1 MAKVKLE
8 LGAELDLLNKHELGD
23 TIDAKVDAWQRYKAR
38 GLKRQPFQSN
48 AQVAGA
54 ALLIG
59 DSSIP
64 QGQAGARILG
74 PNEGWAW
81 KVTRISV
88 TGFAAATTD
97 YVKIYKGDVGAGSP
111 QSDPR
116 FVDTLTFSR
125 WAVYPGHGC
134 ILVPGDHIVIAGGA
148 AFTGSALASPDGTL
162 WTVTGE
168 AIAAPADQIW
178 KLIGG

>member
-8 LGAELDLLNKHELGD
+8 LGAELDLLNKHELGEAL
-23 TIDAKVDAWQRYKAR
+23 DAKADAWRRYDAK
-38 GLKRQPFQSN
+38 GLKRQAFTSN
-48 AQVAGA
+48 AAVAGA

-64 QGQAGARILG
+64 QGQLGAKALG
-74 PNEGWAW
+74 PGEGWAW
-81 KVTRISV
+81 KITRISV

-97 YVKIYKGDVGAGSP
+97 YVKVYKGDVGAGSP

-116 FVDTLTFSR
+116 FVDTLTFSK
-125 WAVYPGHGC
+125 WAIYPGQGC

-148 AFTGSALASPDGTL
+148 AFTGSALASPNGTL

-168 AIAAPADQIW
+168 AIACPAEEIW
-178 KLIGG
+178 KLVK